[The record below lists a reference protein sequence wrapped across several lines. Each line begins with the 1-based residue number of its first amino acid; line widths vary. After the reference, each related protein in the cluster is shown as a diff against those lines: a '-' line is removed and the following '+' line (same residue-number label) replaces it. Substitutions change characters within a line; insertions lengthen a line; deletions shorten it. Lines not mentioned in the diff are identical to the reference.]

1 MRLLIMKN
9 IPTITI
15 NCSRHPSMIG
25 SGMHCSDKINTTGGN
40 TSSYPNGGNHG
51 NSHYG
56 GNSGGGGYSSGGN
69 NKNSGNSSNKNGGNS
84 VSYTGNSNSQGL
96 GKEYNYTEVLG
107 TAGHVAK
114 NVYGHSATVGY
125 IIDFCKKKSGDCWG
139 SNALNHG
146 AGGAD
151 SALYVKAINLNST
164 DMDNNDAGNLFYVLQ
179 DFNFNLD
186 IINLSNNKLGNVAV
200 ESMIYAITSV
210 QYQTLYSA
218 ESGWKPYKSSLKTVQ
233 NVISINLSNNQIGDD
248 GAKLLA
254 DYLAK
259 GSLPS
264 TKSIDLSGNKIEGAG
279 FNHLMQALEREVVKP
294 ITIILDLQD
303 SFKKAVGLIKKATTY
318 YSNKYKESEHGQSF
332 YDKYKYLYTD
342 EAGEYAF
349 CKQLGNEISITGVV
363 TGLAKCTPGILK
375 NTGKT
380 VAQGGGFLFCAAK
393 ESIDFDNVGLAA
405 HCVVEVKDVI
415 GETCNSNCEIY

>member
-15 NCSRHPSMIG
+15 DCSTHPSAIG
-25 SGMHCSDKINTTGGN
+25 TSWHCSNKINTTGGS
-40 TSSYPNGGNHG
+40 TSSHPYGGNHG
-51 NSHYG
+51 SHYG
-56 GNSGGGGYSSGGN
+56 GNSGGSGYSSGGN

-303 SFKKAVGLIKKATTY
+303 SFKKAIGVIKKAATY
-318 YSNKYKESEHGQSF
+318 YSNKYEKSEHGQPF
-332 YDKYKYLYTD
+332 EVKYKHLLTD
-342 EAGEYAF
+342 EAGDYAF
-349 CKQLGNEISITGVV
+349 CKQLGKEINQTAVV
-363 TGLAKCTPGILK
+363 AGMMKCAWTSKIDNK
-375 NTGKT
+375 YF
-380 VAQGGGFLFCAAK
+380 AGGAFALCALK
-393 ESIDFDNVGLAA
+393 ESIDFDNIGLATY
-405 HCVVEVKDVI
+405 CVVEVKDVI
-415 GETCNSNCEIY
+415 GEAYDSNCAIY